1 MSAVYGMI
9 VSPIGILIYLLTSR
23 QHISNKINK
32 DYEHMKIITG
42 IYDKFTCFIFG
53 HLEGAKASCP
63 FTLYTYTYCI
73 RCNEIYKYIPSDYAA
88 K

>member
-1 MSAVYGMI
+1 
-9 VSPIGILIYLLTSR
+9 
-23 QHISNKINK
+23 
-32 DYEHMKIITG
+32 MKIITG
-42 IYDKFTCFIFG
+42 IYDKFVCFMFG
-53 HLEGAKASCP
+53 HLEGVQSSCP

>member
-1 MSAVYGMI
+1 
-9 VSPIGILIYLLTSR
+9 
-23 QHISNKINK
+23 
-32 DYEHMKIITG
+32 MKYITG
-42 IYDKFTCFIFG
+42 ILTKFNCFIFG
-53 HLEGAKASCP
+53 HLEGVQESCP